1 MTQYNNVNVKLS
13 HSQLNELNSGIKN
26 DAEVTLNPSSN
37 MIRDSND
44 ETNFHHMF
52 WLTDRNNS
60 GLCKTFTNN
69 SSANIK
75 LAKTQLPKIVQ
86 SGGFLGRLLGP
97 LMRVDLPIMK
107 SLAKSVLIRLGLT
120 AAASTTDAAIQK
132 KIHGSRLITLI
143 ISHEGMKDMKIVKSL
158 EELSLLIK
166 SVGKTTENEAKDQS
180 SGFLLSMLLGRF
192 GATLF
197 GNHLAG
203 NWVIQAG
210 EEQL

>member
-37 MIRDSND
+37 MISDSND

-60 GLCKTFTNN
+60 GLCKTFANN

-143 ISHEGMKDMKIVKSL
+143 ISHEGMKDMK
-158 EELSLLIK
+158 LSLLK
-166 SVGKTTENEAKDQS
+166 N
-180 SGFLLSMLLGRF
+180 
-192 GATLF
+192 
-197 GNHLAG
+197 
-203 NWVIQAG
+203 
-210 EEQL
+210 

>member
-37 MIRDSND
+37 MISDSND

-60 GLCKTFTNN
+60 GLCKTFANN

-86 SGGFLGRLLGP
+86 SGGFPGRLLGP

-107 SLAKSVLIRLGLT
+107 SLA
-120 AAASTTDAAIQK
+120 
-132 KIHGSRLITLI
+132 
-143 ISHEGMKDMKIVKSL
+143 E
-158 EELSLLIK
+158 
-166 SVGKTTENEAKDQS
+166 
-180 SGFLLSMLLGRF
+180 RF
-192 GATLF
+192 
-197 GNHLAG
+197 
-203 NWVIQAG
+203 WYD
-210 EEQL
+210 